1 MASIKKV
8 TADSGGVARLLRHNN
23 RDSRYHSKSNPDI
36 DPTLSDRNYSLSPDR
51 PCTPQEYYKVR
62 LDTVYLYKRK
72 DVVTLAEVVCTLPRN
87 IRLDDTEAQREFFQQ
102 TYNFLV
108 QRYGGQYEENVVSC
122 CVHLDEGKRRP
133 VLNRFTGE
141 PELNPDGTE
150 KTELIC
156 GRPHLHF
163 DFIPCVK
170 IDMERELAKKH
181 HDPKIE
187 KYTEKV
193 CCSKV
198 LTAREYK
205 VFHPQWERYLRT
217 NATLDS
223 VKNAEV
229 RTGIT
234 KQQGGNIS
242 VEKYKSTYLEIEKEI
257 EKLRA
262 MQFKIVNDVDRTDEI
277 RGRF

>member
-1 MASIKKV
+1 MASIIKV

-23 RDSRYHSKSNPDI
+23 RNASYHSRSNPDI
-36 DPTLSDRNYSLSPDR
+36 MPQLSNRNYSLAPDR
-51 PCTPQEYYKVR
+51 PWSAEEQYKYR
-62 LDTVYLYKRK
+62 LNEVYLYKRK
-72 DVVTLAEVVCTLPRN
+72 DVVTMAEVVCTLPKN
-87 IRLDDTEAQREFFQQ
+87 ISLDDEEAQREFFQQ
-102 TYNFLV
+102 TYNYLSE
-108 QRYGGQYEENVVSC
+108 RYGGPDEENVVSC
-122 CVHLDEGKRRP
+122 CVHMDEGKRRP

-141 PELNPDGTE
+141 PELNPDGSE
-150 KTELIC
+150 KTELVC

-170 IDMERELAKKH
+170 IDMDRELAKKH

-187 KYTEKV
+187 LYTEKV

-234 KQQGGNIS
+234 KQQGGNIT
-242 VEKYKSTYLEIEKEI
+242 VEKYKSAYRELEKEL

-262 MQFKIVNDVDRTDEI
+262 MQRAVGDFNRSEVDQI
-277 RGRF
+277 GRF